1 MICAPAS
8 TGVRIMA
15 QPYSEETRE
24 LLEWAQRAINE
35 SIEPREENRPA
46 TLKAKSWQFELELR
60 LSRERVTASYATAPI
75 TDTSATAP
83 AHSATASAS
92 SYRPH
97 QPRPVNQGRSSE
109 PSTS

>member
-1 MICAPAS
+1 
-8 TGVRIMA
+8 MA

-35 SIEPREENRPA
+35 SIELREESRHA
-46 TLKAKSWQFELELR
+46 ILKAKSWQFELELR

-83 AHSATASAS
+83 AHSATASS
-92 SYRPH
+92 SSSRPH
-97 QPRPVNQGRSSE
+97 QRRPMAQGRSSE
-109 PSTS
+109 HSSS